1 MIKKKCAVVF
11 LVLVIAFLAIAP
23 ETFACHRRRSSFARS
38 YVTRSYGRPYYG
50 VASSRYVNP
59 YYRTGYANSYYRSGY
74 ANSYYRSGYAS
85 PYYRRSSRTRTIL
98 TIAAPAA
105 IGAGLGALFGGGKGA
120 GVGALLGGGGGAAYH
135 LLRHRN
141 RY

>member
-1 MIKKKCAVVF
+1 MTKKRFAVVF
-11 LVLVIAFLAIAP
+11 LVLVMAFLAIAP
-23 ETFACHRRRSSFARS
+23 ESFACHRHRRTYARS
-38 YVTRSYGRPYYG
+38 YAARSYRTPYYG
-50 VASSRYVNP
+50 VASSRYVNS
-59 YYRTGYANSYYRSGY
+59 N
-74 ANSYYRSGYAS
+74 
-85 PYYRRSSRTRTIL
+85 YRRNSRTRTIL

-135 LLRHRN
+135 LLRNRN